1 MPMHGSGTVV
11 IRMVMGL
18 QDKRQAVMLDV
29 KHYIAKQYKKWF
41 PYGAILIFLAGI
53 CFFEN
58 DNSINQIRKTTGEVK
73 HSGNVSSPVFV
84 SQEQKTIE
92 DQPSSKQH
100 YKNEGAAG
108 AESVEPAI
116 CVYDVSAVR
125 RNRHMPDLFEKHMQ
139 HMEKTGS
146 SQTKEKNA
154 EELQEKISHERFPRY
169 CGFMESSGKRLVLL
183 QSGKDT
189 RPCAVGDQIA
199 DWVVMYIHMNAIG
212 LKKEGK
218 LIEIQI

>member
-1 MPMHGSGTVV
+1 MHGIGTVV
-11 IRMVMGL
+11 IRMVMVT
-18 QDKRQAVMLDV
+18 QDKLRAMMIAV
-29 KHYIAKQYKKWF
+29 KHYIARQYKKWL

-58 DNSINQIRKTTGEVK
+58 GTSIDLIRQTTGEVK
-73 HSGNVSSPVFV
+73 HSENVSSPVFV

-92 DQPSSKQH
+92 EQPSSKKH
-100 YKNEGAAG
+100 YKNEGISG
-108 AESVEPAI
+108 AESVESVI

-154 EELQEKISHERFPRY
+154 EKSQEKISHELFPRY
-169 CGFMESSGKRLVLL
+169 CGFMESSGRRLVLL

-189 RPCAVGDQIA
+189 RPCAVGDPIA
-199 DWVVMYIHMNAIG
+199 DYIVMYIHMNAIG